1 MDKYRTCH
9 WQVLYLY
16 FVNIFV
22 VMFCQNIPPLID
34 IIIRIIYGS
43 EVENIYAF
51 YLDTYFLNCFFAN
64 LVIYI
69 LTCKLS
75 KIYISGHLKRIAAVT
90 LGSSI
95 CQVIAL
101 LILPE
106 FWMYK
111 AVSALVI
118 IPVFNYILSR
128 NKAQASGIRLYLLSL
143 IVTFI
148 VGGVVYAL
156 PEINGIYIA
165 VAVIIGYLLI
175 AYLGRQRV
183 KLKNIYE
190 VKINDGDWIPALYD
204 SGNRLSDKTDG
215 RGISIISGELLED
228 ISCSYQGD
236 IGYET
241 INDRNGRIRVY
252 EVQNM
257 TIKEGRKERKLG
269 KSLVA
274 VSGKCFENKM
284 YKIILNENVFGD

>member
-1 MDKYRTCH
+1 M
-9 WQVLYLY
+9 
-16 FVNIFV
+16 
-22 VMFCQNIPPLID
+22 
-34 IIIRIIYGS
+34 
-43 EVENIYAF
+43 ENIYAF
-51 YLDTYFLNCFFAN
+51 YLDTYFLNCFLTNF
-64 LVIYI
+64 VIYV

-75 KIYISGHLKRIAAVT
+75 KIYILGHLKRIIVVA

-101 LILPE
+101 LTAPR

-118 IPVFNYILSR
+118 IPTFNYILSK
-128 NKAQASGIRLYLLSL
+128 NKVQASCIRLYLLSL

-156 PEINGIYIA
+156 PEINGIYAA
-165 VAVIIGYLLI
+165 VAVITGYLLI

-190 VKINDGDWIPALYD
+190 VRIDDGDWIPALYD

-215 RGISIISGELLED
+215 RGISIISGDLLEG

-241 INDRNGRIRVY
+241 INDRTGRLRVY

-257 TIKEGRKERKLG
+257 TIKEGEKERKLG